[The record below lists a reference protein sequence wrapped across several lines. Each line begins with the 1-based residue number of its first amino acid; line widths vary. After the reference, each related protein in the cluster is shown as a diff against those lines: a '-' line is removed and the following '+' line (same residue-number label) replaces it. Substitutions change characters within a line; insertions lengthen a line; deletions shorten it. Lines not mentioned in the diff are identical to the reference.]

1 MKNKMIYTIA
11 LVLILSSGIFAQNHF
26 ALGIISTR
34 FGNTADD
41 SKLTDIKNPIGYG
54 VLGSY
59 SLSEEI
65 SVAFTGEY
73 YKDDME
79 NNLGNE
85 RDLRGHIS
93 VFLAPIHSQE
103 LRPYVSAGIVYTNR
117 KIEYLKDNIEKNKNI
132 VNARFGI
139 GMDYHLIQNL
149 FVNVDLGVYNN
160 GLSVVGWSSSVGLRY
175 GINL

>member
-1 MKNKMIYTIA
+1 MKKNFFYVIIVMTVMSTG
-11 LVLILSSGIFAQNHF
+11 LFAQNRF
-26 ALGIISTR
+26 SVGIISTR

-54 VLGSY
+54 VVGSY
-59 SLSEEI
+59 ALSEEI

-93 VFLAPIHSQE
+93 VFLAPLASKE

-132 VNARFGI
+132 VDARFGI
-139 GMDYHLIQNL
+139 GIDYHLMQNL
-149 FVNVDLGVYNN
+149 FINVDLGVYND
-160 GLSVVGWSSSVGLRY
+160 GLDVVGWSSSVGLRY